1 MNNEI
6 LICNFERQNEI
17 NKRILERNIPICN
30 RNNPI
35 NIRPECTKYTF
46 PIFTY
51 NDDSKCFN
59 INDVKFQNEDCFKSY
74 SSNIDV
80 ETILKNQ
87 NKKLDNSP
95 NNKYIPSSASDLYI
109 NNIQQTDNTS
119 ELLYPYLFNQ
129 NIVNEKDTRNN
140 IFTNKLFNTDTRQE
154 LKN

>member
-17 NKRILERNIPICN
+17 NKRILERNIPLCN
-30 RNNPI
+30 KNNPI

-51 NDDSKCFN
+51 NDNYNCFN
-59 INDVKFQNEDCFKSY
+59 IEDIRFKNEDCFKNY
-74 SSNIDV
+74 SSNIDIESV
-80 ETILKNQ
+80 LKSQ
-87 NKKLDNSP
+87 DKKL
-95 NNKYIPSSASDLYI
+95 NNNVTDKYIPSSRSDLYL

-119 ELLYPYLFNQ
+119 ELLYPHLFNK
-129 NIVNEKDTRNN
+129 NIINEKDSRNN
-140 IFTNKLFNTDTRQE
+140 VFKNKLFNTDTRQD

>member
-17 NKRILERNIPICN
+17 NKRILERNIPFCN

-87 NKKLDNSP
+87 NKNAGNILDLVRNFQEQENRNILLNMADMRMKLVEEEAE
-95 NNKYIPSSASDLYI
+95 KF
-109 NNIQQTDNTS
+109 NIWKTIC
-119 ELLYPYLFNQ
+119 P
-129 NIVNEKDTRNN
+129 I
-140 IFTNKLFNTDTRQE
+140 
-154 LKN
+154 

>member
-6 LICNFERQNEI
+6 LLCNFERQNEI
-17 NKRILERNIPICN
+17 NKRILERNIPFCN

-59 INDVKFQNEDCFKSY
+59 INDVKFKNEDCFKRY
-74 SSNIDV
+74 SSNIDIESV
-80 ETILKNQ
+80 LKNQ
-87 NKKLDNSP
+87 DKKLNNNP

-119 ELLYPYLFNQ
+119 ELLYPYLFNK
-129 NIVNEKDTRNN
+129 NIVNEKDSRNN
-140 IFTNKLFNTDTRQE
+140 IFPNKLFNTDTRQD